1 MIKKV
6 LFSLGVF
13 ITTLAFAQSFGNEWI
28 DYSQKYY
35 EIKVAE
41 NGIYRIS
48 FANLISAGIP
58 VNSIDPRTFQVF
70 GRGKQVAIFIQGEL
84 DNSFDPSDYIEFYAE
99 KNDGWLDEE
108 LYKGSSNHPNPYY
121 SLINDTATYYLTIS
135 NSTSNFRYST

>member
-1 MIKKV
+1 VIKKV

-13 ITTLAFAQSFGNEWI
+13 ITTLASAQSFGNEWI

-108 LYKGSSNHPNPYY
+108 LYKGSSNHPNPF
-121 SLINDTATYYLTIS
+121 ITV
-135 NSTSNFRYST
+135 

>member
-13 ITTLAFAQSFGNEWI
+13 ITTLASAQSFGNEWI

-99 KNDGWLDEE
+99 KNDGWLVEE
-108 LYKGSSNHPNPYY
+108 LYKGSSNHPNPF
-121 SLINDTATYYLTIS
+121 ITV
-135 NSTSNFRYST
+135 

>member
-13 ITTLAFAQSFGNEWI
+13 ITTLASAQSFGNEWI

-108 LYKGSSNHPNPYY
+108 LYKGSSNHPNPF
-121 SLINDTATYYLTIS
+121 ITV
-135 NSTSNFRYST
+135 

>member
-13 ITTLAFAQSFGNEWI
+13 IMTLASAQSFGNEWI

-48 FANLISAGIP
+48 FANLISAGIS
-58 VNSIDPRTFQVF
+58 VNSIDPRIFQVF

-108 LYKGSSNHPNPYY
+108 LYKGSSNHPNPF
-121 SLINDTATYYLTIS
+121 ITV
-135 NSTSNFRYST
+135 

>member
-1 MIKKV
+1 MIKEV

-13 ITTLAFAQSFGNEWI
+13 ISTLASAQSFGNEWI

-58 VNSIDPRTFQVF
+58 VNSIDPRAFQVF

-108 LYKGSSNHPNPYY
+108 LYKGSSNHPNPF
-121 SLINDTATYYLTIS
+121 ITV
-135 NSTSNFRYST
+135 

>member
-1 MIKKV
+1 MIKEV

-13 ITTLAFAQSFGNEWI
+13 ISTLASAQSFGNEWI

-108 LYKGSSNHPNPYY
+108 LYKGSSNHPNPF
-121 SLINDTATYYLTIS
+121 ITV
-135 NSTSNFRYST
+135 

>member
-13 ITTLAFAQSFGNEWI
+13 ITTLASAQSFGNEWI

-99 KNDGWLDEE
+99 KNDDWLDEE
-108 LYKGSSNHPNPYY
+108 LYKGSSNHPNPF
-121 SLINDTATYYLTIS
+121 ITV
-135 NSTSNFRYST
+135 